1 MRIELTHQ
9 QTLYTLLEDNV
20 IRFADWIMEK
30 KVRELNP
37 AIDWRELSIVCCDD
51 RIRDL
56 NRQWFGKASVTD
68 VISFAYTDGEAC
80 GEIIV
85 NLQQAVEEG
94 KLRESPDHELALYI
108 AHGCHHLMGAEDD
121 TPGRKRAMLD
131 LESDWIREAHSLA
144 ILHPLF
150 T

>member
-9 QTLYTLLEDNV
+9 QALYTLQEEKV
-20 IRFADWIMEK
+20 IRFAAWIMEK
-30 KVRELNP
+30 VRGLNP
-37 AIDWRELSIVCCDD
+37 AIDWQELSIVFCDD

-56 NRQWFGKASVTD
+56 NRKWFGKDTVTD
-68 VISFAYTDGEAC
+68 VISFAYTDGEPC

-94 KLRESPDHELALYI
+94 KLRDSPNQELALYI
-108 AHGCHHLMGAEDD
+108 AHGCHHLMGADDD
-121 TPGRKRAMLD
+121 TPERKKAMLD

-144 ILHPLF
+144 ILQPLF